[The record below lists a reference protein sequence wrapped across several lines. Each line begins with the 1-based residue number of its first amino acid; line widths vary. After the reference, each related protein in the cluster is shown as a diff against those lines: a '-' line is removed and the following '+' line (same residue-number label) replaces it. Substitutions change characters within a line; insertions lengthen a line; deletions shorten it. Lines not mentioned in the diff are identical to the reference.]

1 MNLKVTIPTV
11 FLACLMAISMFACC
25 TSVVAEA
32 TPPTWE
38 EGDAWAMGFER
49 DLGAE
54 FADEISSIEE
64 ALQGLADVEL
74 ENFDADGNAAF
85 YLVFEV
91 TEETATNYI
100 LTGDMGQKL
109 LFTLNVQ
116 LTAMLP
122 DEGTYDLGDEPSM
135 SEKTI
140 TVDASIDYALW
151 VHAEAEIVKPSM
163 AVESISIEIHGS
175 AEVEA
180 SVENFPNIGND
191 EDQMSVSYENM
202 DIWLAVD
209 VDIAIDI
216 DFEPALDIFQFPFNV
231 GDEWT
236 VMSNATLSGTIDG
249 YLDATGLPE
258 EATQGLFS
266 DPVMV
271 ANGINGFPIEL
282 DQLTI
287 DEEDGPQI
295 SNGVFEP
302 STVPIEFDL
311 ACISSNL
318 VTLPNWGQVQV
329 YILETSDGER
339 FRYSPDIKFMT
350 NMEVDFE
357 QLFGDMGDDIPVDIP
372 DVTEFVDEDEMTMGS
387 VTPST
392 ALNNIQ
398 EIADYQG
405 SVIQGDDSSDG
416 GDMNDF
422 FFKEPYFGI
431 IILVLVVVIVI
442 AVVFVAVKR
451 K

>member
-1 MNLKVTIPTV
+1 MNLRVTIPTA
-11 FLACLMAISMFACC
+11 FLACLMAISMFASC
-25 TSVVAEA
+25 TIAVAEA

-54 FADEISSIEE
+54 FADEISNIEQ

-109 LFTLNVQ
+109 EFSLNVQ
-116 LTAMLP
+116 LSAMLP
-122 DEGTYDLGDEPSM
+122 DEGTYGFGDEPQM

-151 VHAEAEIVKPSM
+151 VHAEAEILNPSM
-163 AVESISIEIHGS
+163 ALESISIEIHGS
-175 AEVEA
+175 AEVHA
-180 SVENFPNIGND
+180 SVENFPNIAND
-191 EDQMSVSYENM
+191 EGEMSVNYENM
-202 DIWLAVD
+202 DIWIALD

-216 DFEPALDIFQFPFNV
+216 DFEPALDIFQFPFDV
-231 GDEWT
+231 GDAWT
-236 VMSNATLSGTIDG
+236 VMSNATISGTLDG
-249 YLDATGLPE
+249 YLDSTGLPA
-258 EATQGLFS
+258 EATQELFS

-271 ANGINGFPIEL
+271 ANGITGFPIEL

-295 SNGVFEP
+295 SNGVLEP

-311 ACISSNL
+311 ACIGSDL
-318 VTLPNWGQVQV
+318 VTLPNWGLVQV
-329 YILETSDGER
+329 YTLETSDGER

-357 QLFGDMGDDIPVDIP
+357 QLFGDMGADIPVDIP

-387 VTPST
+387 VSATT
-392 ALNNIQ
+392 ALSNIQ

-405 SVIQGDDSSDG
+405 SVIQGEDTSDG

-431 IILVLVVVIVI
+431 IILVLVVIVVIS
-442 AVVFVAVKR
+442 VVFVVVKR